1 MTKTLLKK
9 SDLELEIDS
18 LGARITKFTSNGTE
32 IMKTAKD
39 QLQGY
44 NGMVLAPWP
53 NRIKDGKYVF
63 ENQEFD
69 LEINEPD
76 RNNAL
81 HGFAYK
87 TQFQITH
94 STENEITLVAQI
106 GKTDGYPFLIELSI
120 TYRLTVK
127 GLRCSVLATNLT
139 DSPAPFGIAFHPYY
153 PADGSTEVSIRAKTH
168 ILTDGQMIPTGSEP
182 NSLSKFNFIDVDL
195 DDCFTE
201 LERTNGIAHISFKN
215 KETELVLW
223 QDEAFDFVM
232 VYTTNDF
239 DSVNGPAS
247 AIAIEAQSCIGNAFN
262 SEPPLLQASESFE
275 GSWGLT
281 LSRR

>member
-1 MTKTLLKK
+1 MTKTILTQA
-9 SDLELEIDS
+9 DLELEIDS
-18 LGARITKFTSNGTE
+18 LGARITRFTQAGTE
-32 IMKTAKD
+32 IMKSAKD
-39 QLQGY
+39 GLHGY

-63 ENQEFD
+63 ENQEFY

-87 TQFQITH
+87 TQFEKTH
-94 STENEITLVAQI
+94 STTTEITLAAQL
-106 GKTDGYPFLIELSI
+106 GKTDGYPFLIELEI
-120 TYRLTVK
+120 TYKLTPEGFSCLVK
-127 GLRCSVLATNLT
+127 ATNRS

-153 PADGSTEVSIRAKTH
+153 PADDATEVSIPAKTH
-168 ILTDGQMIPTGSEP
+168 LLADQQMIPTEKTP
-182 NSLSKFNFIDVDL
+182 NTHGHFKFADVDF
-195 DDCFTE
+195 DDCFTD
-201 LERTNGIAHISFKN
+201 LQRTDGIANISFKN
-215 KETELVLW
+215 KNTELTLW

-232 VYTTNDF
+232 VYTTNEF
-239 DSVNGPAS
+239 DSTDGPAS
-247 AIAIEAQSCIGNAFN
+247 AIAIEAQSCAADAFN
-262 SEPPLLQASESFE
+262 TEPPVLQPSESFR